1 MCKESKNKTEAEF
14 IFPGLFT
21 SSAPMHMAPRKT
33 KSVISADNAMTFI
46 NERSDIEILGH
57 DGKPWD

>member
-21 SSAPMHMAPRKT
+21 SSAPMRMAPRKT
-33 KSVISADNAMTFI
+33 KSVISADNAVTVI
-46 NERSDIEILGH
+46 NERSDIEILDH